1 MTQKVMAELFDTGID
16 NINVHLKNIFDSNE
30 LDRTSTIE
38 ENSIVQKE
46 EKNRSTNEY
55 YIEKMTICEINSHIV
70 ILD

>member
-46 EKNRSTNEY
+46 EKNRSTNE
-55 YIEKMTICEINSHIV
+55 CS
-70 ILD
+70 ILY